1 NGNISALTAAT
12 LRFAIAASLLLLL
25 RGLKKSQD
33 DVKLTKKSVLSLFVL
48 ASMGVTVQNLSIFSA
63 MNFTSPINAAVIQA
77 NIPLVTIILS

>member
-1 NGNISALTAAT
+1 MNGNISALTAAT

-48 ASMGVTVQNLSIFSA
+48 ASMGVTVQNLSIF
-63 MNFTSPINAAVIQA
+63 PR
-77 NIPLVTIILS
+77 